1 MLLFQ
6 LELFV
11 PRVLVVRQSFALR
24 SPMLWPELTLQ
35 RLLVHQLMPALELEP
50 ELQLEPMLQLGL
62 VPLLELMLM
71 LGPELRLRPLLLLE
85 PWLYSVMRL
94 ASLPWPSWWLQ
105 QCFEQV

>member
-1 MLLFQ
+1 MLPFQ

-35 RLLVHQLMPALELEP
+35 RLLVHQLMPGLELA
-50 ELQLEPMLQLGL
+50 LRLEPVLQLGL

-71 LGPELRLRPLLLLE
+71 LGPELVLRPLLLLE